1 MLFHSYFIPRLLR
14 LKTRYSI
21 LYFLF
26 CFKSFCD
33 LSPVLSPILHFAFI
47 IYAAFSII
55 FCYFLHFSCIS
66 KPIFLRILLLHRYI
80 KSRCISFISLI
91 HPACFFK
98 SHTVCRTLHRFNV
111 SYSIGSVSMMNL
123 TLLSTPD
130 AFPLKVSYV
139 HSSELSALMRSI
151 TVSRSSSTVSLS
163 FLVPSSSNSEV
174 PSASSFAPSA
184 SWLIPSAT
192 CPLAV

>member
-1 MLFHSYFIPRLLR
+1 MLLFQLFSAISCIFRAYQNHFFENSFAAQVYQ
-14 LKTRYSI
+14 KQVYQ
-21 LYFLF
+21 LYIADTPA
-26 CFKSFCD
+26 CYFKS
-33 LSPVLSPILHFAFI
+33 
-47 IYAAFSII
+47 Y
-55 FCYFLHFSCIS
+55 
-66 KPIFLRILLLHRYI
+66 
-80 KSRCISFISLI
+80 
-91 HPACFFK
+91 
-98 SHTVCRTLHRFNV
+98 TVCRISHQFDV

-139 HSSELSALMRSI
+139 HSSELSALIRSI

-184 SWLIPSAT
+184 SWCCTQRRGACKIEEEPSLLLFSQPSRLRK
-192 CPLAV
+192 PLCLM

>member
-1 MLFHSYFIPRLLR
+1 MLFRSHKYLWQTSVPLSASPCGNCCYCTVKQLMLFHSYFIPRLLR

-91 HPACFFK
+91 HLPVFSNHILYAE
-98 SHTVCRTLHRFNV
+98 HYTV
-111 SYSIGSVSMMNL
+111 L
-123 TLLSTPD
+123 T
-130 AFPLKVSYV
+130 
-139 HSSELSALMRSI
+139 
-151 TVSRSSSTVSLS
+151 
-163 FLVPSSSNSEV
+163 
-174 PSASSFAPSA
+174 
-184 SWLIPSAT
+184 
-192 CPLAV
+192 

>member
-1 MLFHSYFIPRLLR
+1 MINF
-14 LKTRYSI
+14 
-21 LYFLF
+21 
-26 CFKSFCD
+26 
-33 LSPVLSPILHFAFI
+33 
-47 IYAAFSII
+47 
-55 FCYFLHFSCIS
+55 
-66 KPIFLRILLLHRYI
+66 
-80 KSRCISFISLI
+80 
-91 HPACFFK
+91 
-98 SHTVCRTLHRFNV
+98 
-111 SYSIGSVSMMNL
+111 